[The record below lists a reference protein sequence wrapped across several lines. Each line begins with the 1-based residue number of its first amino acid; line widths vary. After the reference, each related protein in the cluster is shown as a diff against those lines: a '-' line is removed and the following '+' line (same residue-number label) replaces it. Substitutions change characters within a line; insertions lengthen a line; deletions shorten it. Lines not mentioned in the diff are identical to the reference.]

1 VKTALQQII
10 NRITRIRRDSMLRFV
25 ALACLLVVATC
36 APVFVEDEPEENH
49 SLENAGA
56 YQGDMVLT
64 PEQMNAVMEGTF
76 SYGSATYGRW
86 PGAKVPYF
94 IDRSMPSAGR
104 RAIEAAIAD
113 YHRYTC
119 IRFTPY
125 QRGNRNYIK
134 FYNGQGCHSPVGMS
148 SRGNSVSLGSG
159 CHSKGTAEHEI
170 AHSLGF
176 FHEQSRPDRDRY
188 VRIHTQNLQQPNM
201 AFNFQI
207 QRGINSMGTPYDLA
221 SMMHYSSTA
230 FAKRGT
236 RTITTIDR
244 SKQRMI
250 DTYNRISGF
259 SQTDIKQLN
268 LMYCNGRG
276 K

>member
-1 VKTALQQII
+1 
-10 NRITRIRRDSMLRFV
+10 MLR
-25 ALACLLVVATC
+25 ACLLACLLAVALC
-36 APVFVEDEPEENH
+36 APVED
-49 SLENAGA
+49 LADENAPGMENEGA
-56 YQGDMVLT
+56 YQGDMILT
-64 PEQMNAVMEGTF
+64 PEQMNAVLEGSF

-86 PGAKVPYF
+86 PGAKVPYY
-94 IDRSMPSAGR
+94 IDRNMPSSGR
-104 RAIEAAIAD
+104 RAIEAAIQD

-125 QRGNRNYIK
+125 NRERNYIK
-134 FYNGQGCHSPVGMS
+134 FYNGGGCHSPVGMS
-148 SRGNSVSLGSG
+148 SRGNSVSLGQG
-159 CHSKGTAEHEI
+159 CHSKGTALHEI
-170 AHSLGF
+170 AHSLGM

-188 VRIHTQNLQQPNM
+188 VRIHLRNLQSQNM

-207 QRGINSMGTPYDLA
+207 QRGIDSLGTPYDLS

-230 FAKRGT
+230 FARRGT
-236 RTITTIDR
+236 KTITTVDR
-244 SKQRMI
+244 SKQRTI

-268 LMYCNGRG
+268 LMYCGGRG